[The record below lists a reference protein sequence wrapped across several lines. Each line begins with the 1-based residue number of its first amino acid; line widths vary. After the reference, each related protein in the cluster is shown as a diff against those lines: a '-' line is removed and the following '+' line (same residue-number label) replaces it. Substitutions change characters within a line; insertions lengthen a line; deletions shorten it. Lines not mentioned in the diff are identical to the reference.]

1 MDKNLPLFFC
11 SWLKTQA
18 FALPGVTVSQRP
30 SQVGACIQYDHVTML
45 NTHHTH
51 QWLDLAQG
59 IRMDLNKKSKPEQ
72 KTITAS
78 KGTP

>member
-1 MDKNLPLFFC
+1 MNTLIDSGKKTNNQPTQLLNVTLNL
-11 SWLKTQA
+11 SHK
-18 FALPGVTVSQRP
+18 
-30 SQVGACIQYDHVTML
+30 
-45 NTHHTH
+45 
-51 QWLDLAQG
+51 AQS